1 MGRSWKRAQPQGPAP
16 RQFLTRQTMFGNLKT
31 KGFALEAT
39 HLTDPDKLGT
49 LLALLAF
56 AVALT
61 VKTGVARAGL
71 HAIPIKKHGRRAWSL
86 FALGLNT
93 LRKIFIAASPDQIIA
108 FLDQLLSPKLPVKPL
123 RALAFR

>member
-1 MGRSWKRAQPQGPAP
+1 LGQDLDDVPT
-16 RQFLTRQTMFGNLKT
+16 LLGNLKT

-49 LLALLAF
+49 LLALLVF

-61 VKTGVARAGL
+61 VKTGVAMARL
-71 HAIPIKKHGRRAWSL
+71 HPIPVKTHGRRARSL
-86 FALGLNT
+86 FALGLHT
-93 LRKIFIAASPDQIIA
+93 LRKIFVAASPDQIIA
-108 FLDQLLSPKLPVKPL
+108 FLDQLLSSKLAVKPL

>member
-1 MGRSWKRAQPQGPAP
+1 MFCFFLFFLICYYFFFFFSSRRRHTRFCLSRGLGDVYKRQ
-16 RQFLTRQTMFGNLKT
+16 T

-61 VKTGVARAGL
+61 VKTGVAMARL
-71 HAIPIKKHGRRAWSL
+71 HPIPVSYTH
-86 FALGLNT
+86 
-93 LRKIFIAASPDQIIA
+93 
-108 FLDQLLSPKLPVKPL
+108 L
-123 RALAFR
+123 RAHETGRNL